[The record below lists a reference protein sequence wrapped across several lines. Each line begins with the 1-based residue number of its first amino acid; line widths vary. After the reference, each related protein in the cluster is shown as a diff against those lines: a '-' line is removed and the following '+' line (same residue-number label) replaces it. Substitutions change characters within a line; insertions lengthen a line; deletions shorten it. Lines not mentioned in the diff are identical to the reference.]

1 MANVYIKTVEGGE
14 NTNPD
19 GTDAIEI
26 DDGTNSEYVQL
37 NNLFDGAPSQG
48 DTVYFNGTKWVRL
61 TAGTSGKFLK
71 TNGASANPAW
81 ADLSDGTPAQGDV
94 MYHNGTKWVG
104 LAAGTSGYFLKTQGA
119 AANPTWAAVTA
130 GGVGKNV
137 LPNGGFRV
145 PQRGAGPFTSA
156 TLFPNNDDVYLLDGC
171 VILSDGNDIVDVSQV
186 ADTDFVSGY
195 KIRLDVETANKRFGI
210 LLPVETR
217 DIQTIRKSGVASLQF
232 KVKCTGTSMSNVR
245 ASVLAW
251 SSTADTITSDVI
263 SAWGAAGANPTLA
276 ANWTAEN
283 TAANLSISTTIATK
297 TIENITV
304 DTASLTN
311 LAVLIIVDDT
321 DATVGDYLEIGD
333 VKLENGA
340 TATAYENPSY
350 EDELRRCRRLFES
363 VAMGSGQSIAAGIAD
378 TNANGLCFYNY
389 NVQKRIAVHTF
400 SYGSAIGDF
409 SIRYAGSGVSVATA
423 LTMGSNG
430 IDGATHTATA
440 TGTPLTAGQAVQLRA
455 VNANAVLYYSAE
467 L

>member
-71 TNGASANPAW
+71 TNGAAANPAW

-104 LAAGTSGYFLKTQGA
+104 LAVGTSGYFLKTQGA
-119 AANPTWAAVTA
+119 AANPIWAAVTA
-130 GGVGKNV
+130 GGVGKNI

-145 PQRGAGPFTSA
+145 AQRGAGPFTSA

-171 VILSDGNDIVDVSQV
+171 IILSDGNDIVDVSQV

-245 ASVLAW
+245 ASLLAW

-297 TIENITV
+297 TIENIAV

-311 LAVLIIVDDT
+311 LAVMIMVDDT

-340 TATAYENPSY
+340 TATAYENPPFA
-350 EDELRRCRRLFES
+350 DELQRCQRYFQKSYSLDVVPGTVTAVSAPYSFQNSTYPTITVFYPVWLRIPATPTVYGPLAGAAGKMRIDAGD
-363 VAMGSGQSIAAGIAD
+363 VAATVVTGSGQNSFSVYP
-378 TNANGLCFYNY
+378 T
-389 NVQKRIAVHTF
+389 VAV
-400 SYGSAIGDF
+400 SSATHD
-409 SIRYAGSGVSVATA
+409 VSVHYT
-423 LTMGSNG
+423 
-430 IDGATHTATA
+430 
-440 TGTPLTAGQAVQLRA
+440 V
-455 VNANAVLYYSAE
+455 SAE